1 MTKRIITVLLALIL
15 CCFLVISVSA
25 SDYSDGFLYDEA
37 NLLTNAEAKKLEQI
51 LADISSTY
59 DAQLVICTIPTTNG
73 IGADFYLDY
82 LYDTMGFGYGAQHD
96 GVLLLICMDVREYRI
111 LSNGYAG
118 IAIGP
123 NQIDML
129 CDMMDT
135 YLPSGYYATAF
146 ESFATQ
152 CEVYL
157 DGYLNGYPFNVSKN
171 LIISLVIGLIVGLIA
186 TLIMKG
192 QLKSVRYQYQANSY
206 VKHGSMHL
214 RLKRDIFLYRN
225 VTRKKK
231 ENNSSSGS
239 HGGSSR
245 SRGGGSF

>member
-1 MTKRIITVLLALIL
+1 MTKRIITVLLALML

-118 IAIGP
+118 IAIGKKAGTR
-123 NQIDML
+123 L
-129 CDMMDT
+129 
-135 YLPSGYYATAF
+135 SGKAGI
-146 ESFATQ
+146 
-152 CEVYL
+152 L
-157 DGYLNGYPFNVSKN
+157 GGIL
-171 LIISLVIGLIVGLIA
+171 LILIGLE
-186 TLIMKG
+186 
-192 QLKSVRYQYQANSY
+192 
-206 VKHGSMHL
+206 
-214 RLKRDIFLYRN
+214 IFI
-225 VTRKKK
+225 T
-231 ENNSSSGS
+231 SW
-239 HGGSSR
+239 
-245 SRGGGSF
+245 F